1 MITAIKLCLH
11 YINFAAWQERKQKK
25 SYSKT

>member
-1 MITAIKLCLH
+1 MITAIKLSLH
-11 YINFAAWQERKQKK
+11 CINFAAWQERKQKK